1 MWDTFDS
8 GQYSI
13 GMDDPE
19 QLRQEKLCDFERRV
33 QEYNLWARVEENVPD
48 VGNIDA
54 IERLDEQEH
63 EEALSSILEATA
75 SYSETEKLAHL
86 YRQAGLATDE
96 NWSPYPSKLLFLLD
110 AIDNMPRLRVSAGLM
125 NIILWLLREAG
136 DWMNPHVRPH
146 IRRYPCL
153 PKDGVVSEIWHGEKW
168 RRTQDRHALSPMYD
182 GGQRHYYIDEPAK
195 TKSGELV
202 IPIRWLEDED
212 GKVWFEAWRVT
223 YDVANL
229 ATICDSE
236 NELILLEASVLK
248 ENMLDLEERGLIPTW
263 SEATVA
269 AGHTQ
274 RMPNPDRALAEGE
287 ALYVSYIDI
296 FGDDISGNRSK
307 SWNKHW
313 NIYITHRNL
322 PRELLQKESHT
333 HFTSTSPHASVPEQF
348 QDAIYNPF
356 LTLKYCDITQDTPV
370 EILHTVLLGVVK
382 YSWHGTHTTWKD
394 AEKSLYAACL
404 QSTNTKGLSIPA
416 IRAGYIMQ
424 YANSLIGRQLK
435 ILVQTNAFHVHDM
448 VTEDQYQLIKA
459 TGVLAALLW
468 VPEIR
473 DMDEYLND
481 VDIAVANVLD
491 SAALIDPSK
500 IIAKVKYHV
509 LTHAVEDI
517 RRFGPLIGVA
527 TESYESF
534 NIIFRHCSILSN
546 HLSPS
551 RDIAYQLAKQ
561 ETFKHLISGGWW
573 KEEDGKYKQPG
584 VSLQR
589 YVGES
594 AMLQQLYNISHRLGV
609 KDPVGHTVLIPVPRK
624 DPATGQANARHSYR
638 FEETE
643 ARDALTNSV
652 ELKRP
657 ELAWFKCKSIVANSG
672 DECRVGSWV
681 FICGLDQNSV
691 TTLAGRVLE
700 ILRVE
705 GGAYSFAV
713 VEHFQVAQALHPKF
727 DMPVLVKPFN
737 KTTKVAVAAKDILF
751 DFNAQHDCYT
761 AKCVDSGT
769 RALTQEQ
776 VDSGNI
782 KKYVEHQPID
792 RYVINTHAFHN
803 AHRLRSVP
811 GLHEYLRPKLLNP
824 DRRQFHQEAAS
835 ALRQSKVAVVETAP
849 DAMTGPATQPPSV
862 PTARPSTKSSKKR
875 KHNNTAQPA
884 IFTVLPPRVV
894 SSQSGEPVAGPLS
907 MPAPMEIGL
916 DYLP

>member
-1 MWDTFDS
+1 MS
-8 GQYSI
+8 R
-13 GMDDPE
+13 E
-19 QLRQEKLCDFERRV
+19 RQKR
-33 QEYNLWARVEENVPD
+33 
-48 VGNIDA
+48 
-54 IERLDEQEH
+54 
-63 EEALSSILEATA
+63 
-75 SYSETEKLAHL
+75 
-86 YRQAGLATDE
+86 
-96 NWSPYPSKLLFLLD
+96 
-110 AIDNMPRLRVSAGLM
+110 
-125 NIILWLLREAG
+125 
-136 DWMNPHVRPH
+136 
-146 IRRYPCL
+146 
-153 PKDGVVSEIWHGEKW
+153 
-168 RRTQDRHALSPMYD
+168 D
-182 GGQRHYYIDEPAK
+182 GGQ
-195 TKSGELV
+195 G
-202 IPIRWLEDED
+202 
-212 GKVWFEAWRVT
+212 
-223 YDVANL
+223 
-229 ATICDSE
+229 
-236 NELILLEASVLK
+236 LEAVETELMSFV
-248 ENMLDLEERGLIPTW
+248 NT
-263 SEATVA
+263 
-269 AGHTQ
+269 H
-274 RMPNPDRALAEGE
+274 PDA
-287 ALYVSYIDI
+287 V
-296 FGDDISGNRSK
+296 
-307 SWNKHW
+307 
-313 NIYITHRNL
+313 
-322 PRELLQKESHT
+322 
-333 HFTSTSPHASVPEQF
+333 
-348 QDAIYNPF
+348 YNPF

-394 AEKSLYAACL
+394 VEKSLYAARL

-435 ILVQTNAFHVHDM
+435 ILVQTNAFHVHDL

-500 IIAKVKYHV
+500 IIAKVKYHI

-594 AMLQQLYNISHRLGV
+594 AMLQQLYNVSHRLGA
-609 KDPVGHTVLIPVPRK
+609 KDPIGHTVLVPVPRK
-624 DPATGQANARHSYR
+624 DPTTGQANARQSYR

-643 ARDALTNSV
+643 ARNALTNSV

-681 FICGLDQNSV
+681 FVRGLDQNSV

-700 ILRVE
+700 ILQAE
-705 GGAYSFAV
+705 GGVYSFAV
-713 VEHFQVAQALHPKF
+713 VERFQVAQALHPKF

-737 KTTKVAVAAKDILF
+737 ETTKVAVAAKDILF

-761 AKCVDSGT
+761 ARCVNSGT
-769 RALTQEQ
+769 RALTQER

-782 KKYVEHQPID
+782 ERYVEHQPID

-811 GLHEYLRPKLLNP
+811 GLREYLRPTLLNP

-835 ALRQSKVAVVETAP
+835 AFRQSKAAAVETAP
-849 DAMTGPATQPPSV
+849 GQDGVPGPATQPPSAS
-862 PTARPSTKSSKKR
+862 TAGPSTKSSKKR
-875 KHNNTAQPA
+875 KRKNTAQST
-884 IFTVLPPRVV
+884 IFTVLPPRAVP
-894 SSQSGEPVAGPLS
+894 SQSV
-907 MPAPMEIGL
+907 
-916 DYLP
+916 